1 VSRLRVWCAG
11 ASIGYLVGWL
21 AGSNVLKMAEGR
33 RLGRPEPRTALP
45 APVESPEPLIGREN
59 GVQRCGLLDPIGRNR
74 CSLPRDHEGLHRNPD
89 AHDVPWPTPTR
100 WVDLFGIDPD
110 YTGGLSTDEF
120 IERNRAGAD
129 PLPTQRADEPCT
141 RTLGVLT
148 CPFTGPHTAHAY
160 QSGTCG
166 PDRKSDTDEG
176 IE

>member
-1 VSRLRVWCAG
+1 VSRLLAWCAG
-11 ASIGYLVGWL
+11 ASVGYVVGWL

-33 RLGRPEPRTALP
+33 RLGRPEPRTALS
-45 APVESPEPLIGREN
+45 ASVEKPEPLIGREN
-59 GVQRCGLLDPIGRNR
+59 GTQRCGLLDPIGRNR

-100 WVDLFGIDPD
+100 WVDLFGALAP
-110 YTGGLSTDEF
+110 
-120 IERNRAGAD
+120 D

-148 CPFTGPHTAHAY
+148 CPFTGPHTSHAY